1 MGTLFVVATPIGNL
15 GDISSRALDTL
26 RNADLIA
33 CEDTRQTLKLLS
45 HFGIQKPLTSYH
57 EFNERE
63 KSLELADRVER
74 GESIALVSDAGTP
87 AISDPGYRL
96 VRLCRE
102 RGLKVA
108 AIPGANAA
116 MTALSASGLPSDNF
130 LFAGFLP
137 PPAAETG
144 DDLGLPSTRVLQR
157 ALVAF
162 AARRH
167 QARLRYSGGSAAG
180 AG

>member
-15 GDISSRALDTL
+15 GDISARALDTI
-26 RNADLIA
+26 RSADLIA

-63 KSLELADRVER
+63 KSIELADKVER

-102 RGLKVA
+102 RGL
-108 AIPGANAA
+108 
-116 MTALSASGLPSDNF
+116 MWSPSR
-130 LFAGFLP
+130 AP
-137 PPAAETG
+137 
-144 DDLGLPSTRVLQR
+144 TRR
-157 ALVAF
+157 
-162 AARRH
+162 
-167 QARLRYSGGSAAG
+167 
-180 AG
+180 